1 MHLPIIRT
9 VGFFSKP
16 QRAGSDVTPSRR
28 RTLCQWE
35 WSFHVE
41 LFSFSWS
48 TDEKKIAKMDGM
60 LSLYWNNHKATFCHI
75 LATLREKERYT
86 DATLACE
93 GKFYPVHKLVLS
105 TCSEYFELMFENTPC
120 KHPIIVLKDIKPDEL
135 EALLSYM
142 YAGVVSVAQN
152 DLARL
157 IKAAELLQIK
167 GLAVPDEPPSTEDNK
182 RPLSSRDSREQRS
195 PQPKRR
201 RREENGSLP
210 SNSPSTSPKTSP
222 YPHDSESRTHS
233 RTLSENNRSEQRQ
246 DSLDPSTSQESSESD
261 VKVMVDETLVKEEAV
276 ETIDDSQSE
285 RLDFMPL
292 SDPGL
297 DNPGGEDPLTSNK
310 YEQPGGLSGQA
321 QPIADAVAEALAGP
335 SGMQG
340 WLGVGDMP
348 SGFSSEN
355 YGGEGSQD
363 VHGSPGQASGPQAQ
377 QRVERPTPGGDAGGR
392 GGGGG
397 YQWTAWRPEGG
408 HDQRATR
415 MAGGPSIFSC
425 AGDGG
430 GGGGG
435 GGGSLPSQRH
445 RKQYQCPYCSYS
457 SYVRTNLKNHI
468 HTHTGER
475 PYSCPY
481 CSMSF
486 TTKSRLQSHVRIHTG
501 EKPFHCTE
509 CPYRAPR
516 KDSLQRHMLTHLE
529 PLPGLPN

>member
-377 QRVERPTPGGDAGGR
+377 QRVMALGQQQKAAGR
-392 GGGGG
+392 GAARGM
-397 YQWTAWRPEGG
+397 Y
-408 HDQRATR
+408 
-415 MAGGPSIFSC
+415 
-425 AGDGG
+425 
-430 GGGGG
+430 
-435 GGGSLPSQRH
+435 SLVLDKSPGVK
-445 RKQYQCPYCSYS
+445 KQQCPYCSYS
-457 SYVRTNLKNHI
+457 TTFPTNLRVHLRI
-468 HTHTGER
+468 HTGER
-475 PYSCPY
+475 PFA
-481 CSMSF
+481 CSQCSF
-486 TTKSRLQSHVRIHTG
+486 QTTTKGNLQRHILTHSKHFTCLR
-501 EKPFHCTE
+501 
-509 CPYRAPR
+509 CPYRGRSMTDLMSHTGTHHPPCHQSQHQE
-516 KDSLQRHMLTHLE
+516 SLEKFM
-529 PLPGLPN
+529 

>member
-1 MHLPIIRT
+1 
-9 VGFFSKP
+9 
-16 QRAGSDVTPSRR
+16 
-28 RTLCQWE
+28 
-35 WSFHVE
+35 
-41 LFSFSWS
+41 
-48 TDEKKIAKMDGM
+48 MDGM

-201 RREENGSLP
+201 RREENGSLA

-233 RTLSENNRSEQRQ
+233 RTLSENNRAEQRQ

-297 DNPGGEDPLTSNK
+297 DNPGGDDPLSSNK

-377 QRVERPTPGGDAGGR
+377 QRGRSAFGMQPHHHHHQHTVVHAPSANWLQPPPPRSSAGG
-392 GGGGG
+392 G
-397 YQWTAWRPEGG
+397 RPPKMLGC
-408 HDQRATR
+408 T
-415 MAGGPSIFSC
+415 F
-425 AGDGG
+425 
-430 GGGGG
+430 
-435 GGGSLPSQRH
+435 
-445 RKQYQCPYCSYS
+445 CPYETAFK
-457 SYVRTNLKNHI
+457 TNYLNHL
-468 HTHTGER
+468 R
-475 PYSCPY
+475 
-481 CSMSF
+481 
-486 TTKSRLQSHVRIHTG
+486 KHTG
-501 EKPFHCTE
+501 EKPFACPHCDYCSTQKSNLTRHLLR
-509 CPYRAPR
+509 CASRALSR
-516 KDSLQRHMLTHLE
+516 F
-529 PLPGLPN
+529 

>member
-1 MHLPIIRT
+1 
-9 VGFFSKP
+9 
-16 QRAGSDVTPSRR
+16 
-28 RTLCQWE
+28 
-35 WSFHVE
+35 
-41 LFSFSWS
+41 
-48 TDEKKIAKMDGM
+48 MDGM

-201 RREENGSLP
+201 RREENGSLA

-233 RTLSENNRSEQRQ
+233 RTLSENNRAEQRQ

-297 DNPGGEDPLTSNK
+297 DNPGGDDPLSSNK

-377 QRVERPTPGGDAGGR
+377 QRVVFGSNIGQR
-392 GGGGG
+392 
-397 YQWTAWRPEGG
+397 EGSNEEAVLRS
-408 HDQRATR
+408 HLLFPKALK
-415 MAGGPSIFSC
+415 F
-425 AGDGG
+425 
-430 GGGGG
+430 
-435 GGGSLPSQRH
+435 H
-445 RKQYQCPYCSYS
+445 QCPYCSYVS
-457 SYVRTNLKNHI
+457 RKKGSLVTHLRT
-468 HTHTGER
+468 
-475 PYSCPY
+475 
-481 CSMSF
+481 
-486 TTKSRLQSHVRIHTG
+486 HTG
-501 EKPFHCTE
+501 EKPFSCTYCSYSTTTKE
-509 CPYRAPR
+509 SLTRHIRTHTGEKPYVCPHCPYRSSEKGR
-516 KDSLQRHMLTHLE
+516 LNKHLFSRH
-529 PLPGLPN
+529 GSK

>member
-377 QRVERPTPGGDAGGR
+377 QRVDTYAGSNWSHSR
-392 GGGGG
+392 EQKHHRWN
-397 YQWTAWRPEGG
+397 Y
-408 HDQRATR
+408 
-415 MAGGPSIFSC
+415 
-425 AGDGG
+425 
-430 GGGGG
+430 GGG
-435 GGGSLPSQRH
+435 GGGSSSSSSSNPH
-445 RKQYQCPYCSYS
+445 KCPYCHYSTDDLDALARHVELHSKGRPFACPHCSYS
-457 SYVRTNLKNHI
+457 CSRRGNLETHI
-468 HTHTGER
+468 
-475 PYSCPY
+475 
-481 CSMSF
+481 
-486 TTKSRLQSHVRIHTG
+486 RIHTG
-501 EKPFHCTE
+501 EKPYSCQY
-509 CPYRAPR
+509 CPYRSSR
-516 KDSLQRHMLTHLE
+516 MFSLKSHMSNHH
-529 PLPGLPN
+529 PGLPVGGKNKA

>member
-377 QRVERPTPGGDAGGR
+377 QRMMVMLPTPTVETR
-392 GGGGG
+392 G
-397 YQWTAWRPEGG
+397 
-408 HDQRATR
+408 
-415 MAGGPSIFSC
+415 IC
-425 AGDGG
+425 ALYDMDG
-430 GGGGG
+430 
-435 GGGSLPSQRH
+435 SRIKTPPQQQNPFRKNFQCPTCHYTTDFTTNYQRH
-445 RKQYQCPYCSYS
+445 I
-457 SYVRTNLKNHI
+457 RT
-468 HTHTGER
+468 
-475 PYSCPY
+475 
-481 CSMSF
+481 
-486 TTKSRLQSHVRIHTG
+486 HTG
-501 EKPFHCTE
+501 EKPYACPHCPYASAQKKNIDSHIRTHTGE
-509 CPYRAPR
+509 KPYGCSYCPYRAAR
-516 KDSLQRHMLTHLE
+516 KDKLKTHIFRHFSHQ
-529 PLPGLPN
+529 

>member
-377 QRVERPTPGGDAGGR
+377 QRVLPTMLPGVMEGGASHCPSLASE
-392 GGGGG
+392 GSQGG
-397 YQWTAWRPEGG
+397 YVQAG
-408 HDQRATR
+408 HLQNA
-415 MAGGPSIFSC
+415 PF
-425 AGDGG
+425 
-430 GGGGG
+430 
-435 GGGSLPSQRH
+435 PKVH
-445 RKQYQCPYCSYS
+445 QCPYCSYS
-457 SYVRTNLKNHI
+457 SPLVTNLNRHI
-468 HTHTGER
+468 RTHTGEKPFSCPHC
-475 PYSCPY
+475 PYS
-481 CSMSF
+481 S
-486 TTKSRLQSHVRIHTG
+486 TQKENLKSHIRIHTG
-501 EKPFHCTE
+501 EKPYACQQ
-509 CPYRAPR
+509 CPYRSSR
-516 KDSLQRHMLTHLE
+516 KDTLKNHVLFHH
-529 PLPGLPN
+529 

>member
-377 QRVERPTPGGDAGGR
+377 QRATTMPVALSSDGTLSMGV
-392 GGGGG
+392 
-397 YQWTAWRPEGG
+397 WVPEYN
-408 HDQRATR
+408 
-415 MAGGPSIFSC
+415 PIKF
-425 AGDGG
+425 
-430 GGGGG
+430 
-435 GGGSLPSQRH
+435 L
-445 RKQYQCPYCSYS
+445 QCPYCQYS
-457 SYVRTNLKNHI
+457 TPVMTNMKRHVR
-468 HTHTGER
+468 THTGEK
-475 PYSCPY
+475 PFACPHCQY
-481 CSMSF
+481 TS
-486 TTKSRLQSHVRIHTG
+486 TTKENVTKHIRIHTG
-501 EKPFHCTE
+501 EKPFSCPHCNL
-509 CPYRAPR
+509 RF
-516 KDSLQRHMLTHLE
+516 SNQSQLGRHVKSQKCS
-529 PLPGLPN
+529 GSAINI